1 MWYLD
6 AIDRHCRPFARSNGL
21 TPQPLAGKFHTSASG
36 FISAGAGILLDARA
50 HGTLIDDR
58 FIRPG
63 QVRSEGKQAVID
75 RFNAPKTKPRA
86 GMGVEPP
93 HRPNGI
99 RRVWRGRQA
108 DPGAVSL
115 RRYR

>member
-21 TPQPLAGKFHTSASG
+21 TRQALAGKFHTSASG
-36 FISAGAGILLDARA
+36 FIIAGAGILLDARA

-86 GMGVEPP
+86 GAWAWSPRTDRMEFVEYGEDGKPILAP
-93 HRPNGI
+93 SR
-99 RRVWRGRQA
+99 
-108 DPGAVSL
+108 
-115 RRYR
+115 